1 MAAVDLA
8 RFLAGGQLRAV
19 AGGGEDRPQP
29 AAGGVDARGQ
39 VALRNELQLDLAR
52 LVRGVEV
59 PRVALPRERADHFAH
74 PLAGDQRG
82 QPGVTVAGVVV
93 DDGQPA
99 RAMFDERVDQRSEE
113 HTSELQSLMRNSY
126 AVFCLK

>member
-1 MAAVDLA
+1 MASVDLA

-39 VALRNELQLDLAR
+39 VALRDELQLDLAR

-59 PRVALPRERADHFAH
+59 PRVALPRERADHFA
-74 PLAGDQRG
+74 
-82 QPGVTVAGVVV
+82 
-93 DDGQPA
+93 
-99 RAMFDERVDQRSEE
+99 RSEE
-113 HTSELQSLMRNSY
+113 HTSELQSLMRISY
-126 AVFCLK
+126 AVFGLKTKK